1 MKPVLDKLH
10 QNLKSIVKKVKRYIK
25 TLWAIALIFGFAVK
39 SYAQEGIRAPLE
51 LGKIEPYKMEVTY
64 DKTSHLIFP
73 TAIRYVDLGSE
84 YLIAGKAED
93 AENVLRIKATA
104 RDFEG
109 ETNFSVITND
119 GRFYSFNVYY
129 SSYPEVL
136 SYDLLT
142 LQKAVGK
149 ASGNDVLFEEL
160 GNNSPSLAGL
170 LLKTIYSKDKRIV
183 KHIGAKS
190 YGIQFILKGIYIHNG
205 KYYFHTELRNRTNV
219 PFHIDFVNFKAV
231 DKKIAKRTVVQERPI
246 IPLRIYKPLNEIAG
260 KTVEQNVF
268 LLDQF
273 TIDGDKILLIEIFEK
288 NGGRHQTLQVEN
300 LDLLKARLVNDMHLK
315 F

>member
-1 MKPVLDKLH
+1 MKNH
-10 QNLKSIVKKVKRYIK
+10 LK
-25 TLWAIALIFGFAVK
+25 TFWAIALILGFA
-39 SYAQEGIRAPLE
+39 AQSNAQDSIRTPLA
-51 LGKIEPYKMEVTY
+51 LGKIEPYRMEVTY

-93 AENVLRIKATA
+93 AENVLRVKASV
-104 RDFEG
+104 RDFEP

-129 SSYPEVL
+129 SSYPEAM

-142 LQKAVGK
+142 MQKAVDK
-149 ASGNDVLFEEL
+149 AKGNDVLFEEL
-160 GNNSPSLAGL
+160 GNKSPSLAGL
-170 LLKTIYSKDKRIV
+170 LLETIYKKDKRIV

-190 YGIQFILKGIYIHNG
+190 FGIQFILKGIYIHNG
-205 KYYFHTELRNRTNV
+205 KYYFHTELRNRANV
-219 PFHIDFVNFKAV
+219 PFEIDFINFKVV
-231 DKKIAKRTVVQERPI
+231 DKKVAKRTVVQERPLT
-246 IPLRIYKPLNEIAG
+246 PLRTYKPLDGISG
-260 KTVEQNVF
+260 KSTEQNVF

-273 TIDGDKILLIEIFEK
+273 TIADDKVLLIEIFEK
-288 NGGRHQTLQVEN
+288 NGGRHQTLHVEN
-300 LDLLKARLVNDMHLK
+300 SDLIKARLIDDMHLK

>member
-1 MKPVLDKLH
+1 MKN
-10 QNLKSIVKKVKRYIK
+10 NLK
-25 TLWAIALIFGFAVK
+25 TFWAIALILGFAVQ
-39 SYAQEGIRAPLE
+39 SFAQDSIRTPLA

-93 AENVLRIKATA
+93 AENVLRVKASV
-104 RDFEG
+104 RDFEP

-129 SSYPEVL
+129 SSYPEAL

-142 LQKAVGK
+142 MQKAVDK
-149 ASGNDVLFEEL
+149 ANGNDVLFEEL

-170 LLKTIYSKDKRIV
+170 LLETIYKNDKRIV

-190 YGIQFILKGIYIHNG
+190 FGIQFMLKGIYIHNG
-205 KYYFHTELRNRTNV
+205 KYYFHTELRNKTNV
-219 PFHIDFVNFKAV
+219 PFQIDFINFKVV
-231 DKKIAKRTVVQERPI
+231 DKKLAKRTVVQKRPM
-246 IPLRIYKPLNEIAG
+246 IPLRTYKPLDEIGG
-260 KTVEQNVF
+260 KLTEQNVF

-273 TIDGDKILLIEIFEK
+273 TNADDKVLLIEIFEK

-300 LDLLKARLVNDMHLK
+300 SDLIKARLINDMHLK
-315 F
+315 FQ

>member
-1 MKPVLDKLH
+1 MKNH
-10 QNLKSIVKKVKRYIK
+10 LK
-25 TLWAIALIFGFAVK
+25 TFWAFALILGFAVT
-39 SYAQEGIRAPLE
+39 SYAQDSIKTPLA
-51 LGKIEPYKMEVTY
+51 LGKIEPYRMEVTY

-93 AENVLRIKATA
+93 AENVLRVKASV
-104 RDFEG
+104 RNFEP

-129 SSYPEVL
+129 SSYPEAM
-136 SYDLLT
+136 SYDLLAM
-142 LQKAVGK
+142 QKAVDRTN
-149 ASGNDVLFEEL
+149 GNDVLFEEL

-170 LLKTIYSKDKRIV
+170 LLETIYKKDKRIV

-190 YGIQFILKGIYIHNG
+190 FGIQFILKGIYIHNG
-205 KYYFHTELRNRTNV
+205 KYYFHTELRNKTNV
-219 PFHIDFVNFKAV
+219 PFEIDFINFKVV
-231 DKKIAKRTVVQERPI
+231 DKKVAKRTVVQEHPLT
-246 IPLRIYKPLNEIAG
+246 PLRTYKPLDGIAG
-260 KTVEQNVF
+260 KTTEQNVF

-273 TIDGDKILLIEIFEK
+273 TIADDKVLLIEIFEK

-300 LDLLKARLVNDMHLK
+300 SDLIKACLINDMHLK

>member
-1 MKPVLDKLH
+1 MKNH
-10 QNLKSIVKKVKRYIK
+10 LK
-25 TLWAIALIFGFAVK
+25 TFWAIALIIGFAVP
-39 SYAQEGIRAPLE
+39 SFAQDSIRTPLA

-73 TAIRYVDLGSE
+73 TGIRYVDLGSE

-93 AENVLRIKATA
+93 AENVLRVKASV
-104 RDFEG
+104 RDFET

-129 SSYPEVL
+129 SSYPDVL

-142 LQKAVGK
+142 MQKAVDK
-149 ASGNDVLFEEL
+149 ENGNDVLFEEL

-170 LLKTIYSKDKRIV
+170 LLETIYKNNKRIV

-190 YGIQFILKGIYIHNG
+190 FGIQFILKGIYIHNG
-205 KYYFHTELRNRTNV
+205 KYYFHTELGNRTNV
-219 PFHIDFVNFKAV
+219 PFQIDFINFKVV
-231 DKKIAKRTVVQERPI
+231 DKKIAKRTVVQERPM
-246 IPLRIYKPLNEIAG
+246 IPLRTYKPLDGING
-260 KTVEQNVF
+260 KSTEHNVF

-273 TIDGDKILLIEIFEK
+273 TIADDKILLIEIYEK
-288 NGGRHQTLQVEN
+288 NGGRHQTLQIEN
-300 LDLLKARLVNDMHLK
+300 SDLIKARLIDDMHLK

>member
-1 MKPVLDKLH
+1 MKNH
-10 QNLKSIVKKVKRYIK
+10 LK
-25 TLWAIALIFGFAVK
+25 TFWAIALILGFAGQ
-39 SYAQEGIRAPLE
+39 SYAQDSIRKPLA
-51 LGKIEPYKMEVTY
+51 LGKIEPYRMEVTY

-93 AENVLRIKATA
+93 AENVLRVKASVK
-104 RDFEG
+104 DFEP

-129 SSYPEVL
+129 SSYPEAM

-142 LQKAVGK
+142 MQKAVDK
-149 ASGNDVLFEEL
+149 AKGNDVLFEEL

-170 LLKTIYSKDKRIV
+170 LLETIYKKDKRIV

-190 YGIQFILKGIYIHNG
+190 FGIQFILKGIYIHNG

-219 PFHIDFVNFKAV
+219 PFEIDFINFKVV
-231 DKKIAKRTVVQERPI
+231 DKKVAKRTVVQERPLT
-246 IPLRIYKPLNEIAG
+246 PLRTYKPLDGIAG
-260 KTVEQNVF
+260 KSTEQNVF

-273 TIDGDKILLIEIFEK
+273 TIADDKVLLIEIFEK

-300 LDLLKARLVNDMHLK
+300 SDLIKARLIDDMHLK

>member
-1 MKPVLDKLH
+1 MKNH
-10 QNLKSIVKKVKRYIK
+10 IK
-25 TLWAIALIFGFAVK
+25 TFWAFALIIGFAVNTF
-39 SYAQEGIRAPLE
+39 AQDSIKAPLA
-51 LGKIEPYKMEVTY
+51 LGKIEPYQMQVTY
-64 DKTSHLIFP
+64 DKTTHLIFP

-93 AENVLRIKATA
+93 AENVLRVKASVK
-104 RDFEG
+104 DFKP

-129 SSYPEVL
+129 SAYPEAL

-142 LQKAVGK
+142 MQKAVDK
-149 ASGNDVLFEEL
+149 ENGNDVLFEEL

-170 LLKTIYSKDKRIV
+170 LLETIYKKDKRTV

-190 YGIQFILKGIYIHNG
+190 FGIQFILKGIYIHNG
-205 KYYFHTELRNRTNV
+205 KYYFHTEVRNRTNV
-219 PFHIDFVNFKAV
+219 PFQIDFINFNVV
-231 DKKIAKRTVVQERPI
+231 DKKVAKRTVVQERPM
-246 IPLRIYKPLNEIAG
+246 IPLRAYKPLDEIGG
-260 KTVEQNVF
+260 KAIEQNVF

-273 TIDGDKILLIEIFEK
+273 TIADDKVLLIEIFEK

-300 LDLLKARLVNDMHLK
+300 SDLIKARLINDMHLK

>member
-1 MKPVLDKLH
+1 MKNH
-10 QNLKSIVKKVKRYIK
+10 LK
-25 TLWAIALIFGFAVK
+25 TFWAFALILGFAVQ
-39 SYAQEGIRAPLE
+39 SYAQDSANAKTPLA

-93 AENVLRIKATA
+93 AENVLRVKATV
-104 RDFEG
+104 RDFEP

-129 SSYPEVL
+129 SSYPEAL

-142 LQKAVGK
+142 MQKALDK
-149 ASGNDVLFEEL
+149 ANGNDVLFEEL

-170 LLKTIYSKDKRIV
+170 LLETIYKKDKRIV
-183 KHIGAKS
+183 MHIGAKS
-190 YGIQFILKGIYIHNG
+190 FGIQFILKSIYIHNG

-219 PFHIDFVNFKAV
+219 PFQIDFINFKVV
-231 DKKIAKRTVVQERPI
+231 DKKVAKRTVVQERPM
-246 IPLRIYKPLNEIAG
+246 IPLRTYKPLDEIGG
-260 KTVEQNVF
+260 KTTEQNVF

-273 TIDGDKILLIEIFEK
+273 TIADDKVLLIEIFEK
-288 NGGRHQTLQVEN
+288 NGGRHQILQIEN
-300 LDLLKARLVNDMHLK
+300 SDLIKARLINDMHLK

>member
-1 MKPVLDKLH
+1 MKNHFK
-10 QNLKSIVKKVKRYIK
+10 IF
-25 TLWAIALIFGFAVK
+25 WAFALIIGFAV
-39 SYAQEGIRAPLE
+39 SSFAQDSAKTPLA
-51 LGKIEPYKMEVTY
+51 LGKIEPYYMEVAY

-73 TAIRYVDLGSE
+73 AAIRYVDLGSE

-93 AENVLRIKATA
+93 AENVLRVKSSV
-104 RDFEG
+104 REFEP

-119 GRFYSFNVYY
+119 GRFYSFNVNY
-129 SSYPEVL
+129 SLCPQVL
-136 SYDLLT
+136 SYDLMT
-142 LQKAVGK
+142 MQKAVDK
-149 ASGNDVLFEEL
+149 AGGNDVLFEEL

-170 LLKTIYSKDKRIV
+170 LLQTIYKNDKSIV

-190 YGIQFILKGIYIHNG
+190 FGIQFILRGIYIHNG
-205 KYYFHTELRNRTNV
+205 KYYFHTALANRTNV
-219 PFHIDFVNFKAV
+219 PFQIDFINFKVV

-246 IPLRIYKPLNEIAG
+246 IPIRSYKPLGEIGG
-260 KTVEQNVF
+260 KTTEQNVF

-273 TIDGDKILLIEIFEK
+273 TIADDKMLLIEIIEK

-300 LDLLKARLVNDMHLK
+300 SDLIKASLITDMYLK

>member
-1 MKPVLDKLH
+1 MKNH
-10 QNLKSIVKKVKRYIK
+10 LK
-25 TLWAIALIFGFAVK
+25 TFWALALILGIAVQ
-39 SYAQEGIRAPLE
+39 SYAQDSIRTKLA
-51 LGKIEPYKMEVTY
+51 LGKIEPYKMDVTY

-93 AENVLRIKATA
+93 AENVLRVKATV
-104 RDFEG
+104 RDFEA

-129 SSYPEVL
+129 SSYPEAL

-142 LQKAVGK
+142 MQKAVDK
-149 ASGNDVLFEEL
+149 ANGNDVLFEEL

-170 LLKTIYSKDKRIV
+170 LLETIHKKDKRIV

-190 YGIQFILKGIYIHNG
+190 FGIQFILKGIYIHNG
-205 KYYFHTELRNRTNV
+205 KYYFHTELRNKTNV
-219 PFHIDFVNFKAV
+219 PFQIDFVNFKVV
-231 DKKIAKRTVVQERPI
+231 DKKVAKRTVVQERPM
-246 IPLRIYKPLNEIAG
+246 IPLRTYKPLTEIAG
-260 KTVEQNVF
+260 QTTEQNVF

-273 TIDGDKILLIEIFEK
+273 TIADDKVLLIEIFEK
-288 NGGRHQTLQVEN
+288 NGGRQQTLQVEN
-300 LDLLKARLVNDMHLK
+300 SDLIKARLINDMHLK

>member
-1 MKPVLDKLH
+1 MKNH
-10 QNLKSIVKKVKRYIK
+10 LK
-25 TLWAIALIFGFAVK
+25 TFWAIALILGFAVQ
-39 SYAQEGIRAPLE
+39 SYAQDSIKTPLA
-51 LGKIEPYKMEVTY
+51 LGKIEPYRMEVTY

-93 AENVLRIKATA
+93 AENVLRVKASV
-104 RDFEG
+104 RDFEP

-129 SSYPEVL
+129 SSYPEAM

-142 LQKAVGK
+142 MQKAVDK
-149 ASGNDVLFEEL
+149 AKGNDVLFEEL

-170 LLKTIYSKDKRIV
+170 LLETIYKKDKRIV

-190 YGIQFILKGIYIHNG
+190 FGIQFILKGIYIHNG

-219 PFHIDFVNFKAV
+219 PFEIDFINFKVV
-231 DKKIAKRTVVQERPI
+231 DKKVAKRTVVQERPLT
-246 IPLRIYKPLNEIAG
+246 PLRTYKPLDGIAG
-260 KTVEQNVF
+260 KSTEQNVF

-273 TIDGDKILLIEIFEK
+273 TIADDKILLIEIFEK

-300 LDLLKARLVNDMHLK
+300 SDLIKARLIDDMHLK

>member
-1 MKPVLDKLH
+1 MKNH
-10 QNLKSIVKKVKRYIK
+10 LK
-25 TLWAIALIFGFAVK
+25 TFWAIALILGFAVT
-39 SYAQEGIRAPLE
+39 SYAQDTIRTQLA
-51 LGKIEPYKMEVTY
+51 LGKIEPYRMEVTY

-93 AENVLRIKATA
+93 AENVLRVKASV
-104 RDFEG
+104 RDFEP

-129 SSYPEVL
+129 SSYPEAL

-142 LQKAVGK
+142 MQKAVDK
-149 ASGNDVLFEEL
+149 ANGNDVLFEEL

-170 LLKTIYSKDKRIV
+170 LLETIYKKDKRIV

-190 YGIQFILKGIYIHNG
+190 FGIQFILKGIYIHNG

-219 PFHIDFVNFKAV
+219 PFEIDFINFKVV
-231 DKKIAKRTVVQERPI
+231 DKKVAKRTVVQERPLT
-246 IPLRIYKPLNEIAG
+246 PLRTYKPLDGIAG
-260 KTVEQNVF
+260 KSTEQNVF

-273 TIDGDKILLIEIFEK
+273 TIAHDKVLLIEIFEK

-300 LDLLKARLVNDMHLK
+300 SDLIKARLIDDMHLK

>member
-1 MKPVLDKLH
+1 MKNH
-10 QNLKSIVKKVKRYIK
+10 LK
-25 TLWAIALIFGFAVK
+25 TFWAFALILGFAVQ
-39 SYAQEGIRAPLE
+39 SYAQDSIRTPLA

-93 AENVLRIKATA
+93 AENVLRVKATV
-104 RDFEG
+104 RDFEA

-129 SSYPEVL
+129 SSYPEAL

-142 LQKAVGK
+142 MQKAVDK
-149 ASGNDVLFEEL
+149 ANGNDVLFEEL

-170 LLKTIYSKDKRIV
+170 LLETIYKKDKRIV

-190 YGIQFILKGIYIHNG
+190 FGIQFILKGIYIHNG

-219 PFHIDFVNFKAV
+219 PFQIDFVNFKVV
-231 DKKIAKRTVVQERPI
+231 DKKVAKRTVVQERPM
-246 IPLRIYKPLNEIAG
+246 IPLRTYKPLDEIGG
-260 KTVEQNVF
+260 KTTEQNVF

-273 TIDGDKILLIEIFEK
+273 TIADDKVLLIEIFEK
-288 NGGRHQTLQVEN
+288 SGGRHQTLQIEN
-300 LDLLKARLVNDMHLK
+300 SDLIKARLINDMHLK

>member
-1 MKPVLDKLH
+1 MK
-10 QNLKSIVKKVKRYIK
+10 NILK
-25 TLWAIALIFGFAVK
+25 TFWAFALILGFAVTVYGQDSIK
-39 SYAQEGIRAPLE
+39 TPLA

-93 AENVLRIKATA
+93 AENVLRVKASV
-104 RDFEG
+104 RDFEP

-129 SSYPEVL
+129 SSYPEAM

-142 LQKAVGK
+142 MQKAVDRTN
-149 ASGNDVLFEEL
+149 GNDVLFEEL

-170 LLKTIYSKDKRIV
+170 LLETIYKKDKRIV

-190 YGIQFILKGIYIHNG
+190 FGIQFILKGIYIHNG
-205 KYYFHTELRNRTNV
+205 KYYFHTELRNKTNV
-219 PFHIDFVNFKAV
+219 PFEIDFINFKVV
-231 DKKIAKRTVVQERPI
+231 DKKVAKRTVVQERPLT
-246 IPLRIYKPLNEIAG
+246 PLRTYKPLDGIAG
-260 KTVEQNVF
+260 KSTEQNVF

-273 TIDGDKILLIEIFEK
+273 TIADDKVLLIEIFEK

-300 LDLLKARLVNDMHLK
+300 SDLIKARLIDDMHLK

>member
-1 MKPVLDKLH
+1 MKNH
-10 QNLKSIVKKVKRYIK
+10 LK
-25 TLWAIALIFGFAVK
+25 TFWAFALILGFAVQ
-39 SYAQEGIRAPLE
+39 SYAQDSIRTPLA

-93 AENVLRIKATA
+93 AENVLRVKASV
-104 RDFEG
+104 RDFEP

-129 SSYPEVL
+129 SSYPEAM

-142 LQKAVGK
+142 MQKAVDK
-149 ASGNDVLFEEL
+149 ANGNDVLFEEL

-170 LLKTIYSKDKRIV
+170 LLETIYKKDKRIV

-190 YGIQFILKGIYIHNG
+190 FGIQFILKGIYIHNG

-219 PFHIDFVNFKAV
+219 PFQIDFMNFKVV
-231 DKKIAKRTVVQERPI
+231 DKKVAKRTVVQERPM
-246 IPLRIYKPLNEIAG
+246 IPLRTYKPLDEIGG
-260 KTVEQNVF
+260 KTTEQNVF

-273 TIDGDKILLIEIFEK
+273 TIADDKVLLIEIFEK
-288 NGGRHQTLQVEN
+288 NGGRHQTLQIEN
-300 LDLLKARLVNDMHLK
+300 SDLIKARLINDMHLK

>member
-1 MKPVLDKLH
+1 MKNH
-10 QNLKSIVKKVKRYIK
+10 LK
-25 TLWAIALIFGFAVK
+25 TFWAFALILGFAVQ
-39 SYAQEGIRAPLE
+39 SYAQDSAKTPLA
-51 LGKIEPYKMEVTY
+51 LGKIEPYRMEVTY

-93 AENVLRIKATA
+93 AENVLRVKASV
-104 RDFEG
+104 REFEA

-129 SSYPEVL
+129 SPYPEAL

-142 LQKAVGK
+142 MQKAVDK
-149 ASGNDVLFEEL
+149 ANGNDVLFEEL

-170 LLKTIYSKDKRIV
+170 LLETIYKKDKRIV

-190 YGIQFILKGIYIHNG
+190 FGIQFILKGIYIHNG

-219 PFHIDFVNFKAV
+219 PFQIDFVNFKVV
-231 DKKIAKRTVVQERPI
+231 DKKVAKRTVVQERPL
-246 IPLRIYKPLNEIAG
+246 IPLRTYKPLDEIGG
-260 KTVEQNVF
+260 KSTEQNVF

-273 TIDGDKILLIEIFEK
+273 TIADDKVLLIEIFEK
-288 NGGRHQTLQVEN
+288 NGGRHQTLQIEN
-300 LDLLKARLVNDMHLK
+300 SDLIKARLINDMHLK

>member
-1 MKPVLDKLH
+1 M
-10 QNLKSIVKKVKRYIK
+10 I
-25 TLWAIALIFGFAVK
+25 GFAI
-39 SYAQEGIRAPLE
+39 SSFAQDSIRTPLA
-51 LGKIEPYKMEVTY
+51 LGKIEPYQMEVTY

-73 TAIRYVDLGSE
+73 TGIRYVDLGSE

-93 AENVLRIKATA
+93 AENVLRVKASV
-104 RDFEG
+104 RDFES

-136 SYDLLT
+136 SYDLLSM
-142 LQKAVGK
+142 QKAVDK
-149 ASGNDVLFEEL
+149 TNGNDVLFEEL

-170 LLKTIYSKDKRIV
+170 LLETIYKNDKRIV

-190 YGIQFILKGIYIHNG
+190 FGIQFILKGIYIHNG
-205 KYYFHTELRNRTNV
+205 KYYFHTELGNRTNV
-219 PFHIDFVNFKAV
+219 PFEIDFINFKVV
-231 DKKIAKRTVVQERPI
+231 DKKIAKRTVVQERPM
-246 IPLRIYKPLNEIAG
+246 IPLRTYKLLDGING
-260 KTVEQNVF
+260 KSTEQNVF

-273 TIDGDKILLIEIFEK
+273 TITDDKILLIEIFEK
-288 NGGRHQTLQVEN
+288 NGGRHQTLQIEN
-300 LDLLKARLVNDMHLK
+300 SDLIKARLIDDMHLK

>member
-1 MKPVLDKLH
+1 MKNH
-10 QNLKSIVKKVKRYIK
+10 LK
-25 TLWAIALIFGFAVK
+25 TFWAIALILGFAVT
-39 SYAQEGIRAPLE
+39 SYAQDSIRTPLA
-51 LGKIEPYKMEVTY
+51 LGKIEPYRMEVTY

-93 AENVLRIKATA
+93 AENVLRVKATV
-104 RDFEG
+104 RDFEP

-119 GRFYSFNVYY
+119 GRFYSFDVYY
-129 SSYPEVL
+129 SSYPEAL

-142 LQKAVGK
+142 MQKAVDK
-149 ASGNDVLFEEL
+149 ANGNDVLFEEL

-170 LLKTIYSKDKRIV
+170 LLETIYKKDKRIV

-190 YGIQFILKGIYIHNG
+190 FGIQFMLKGIYIHNG

-219 PFHIDFVNFKAV
+219 PFQIDFINFKVV
-231 DKKIAKRTVVQERPI
+231 DKKVAKRTVVQERPM
-246 IPLRIYKPLNEIAG
+246 IPLRTYKSLDGIAG
-260 KTVEQNVF
+260 KSIEQNVF

-273 TIDGDKILLIEIFEK
+273 TIADDKVLLIEIFER

-300 LDLLKARLVNDMHLK
+300 SDLIKARLINDMHLK

>member
-1 MKPVLDKLH
+1 MLNSNNKTMKNH
-10 QNLKSIVKKVKRYIK
+10 FK
-25 TLWAIALIFGFAVK
+25 TFWAIALILGFAVQ
-39 SYAQEGIRAPLE
+39 SYAQDSIRTPLA
-51 LGKIEPYKMEVTY
+51 LGKIEPYRMELTY

-93 AENVLRIKATA
+93 AENVLRVKASV
-104 RDFEG
+104 RDFET

-129 SSYPEVL
+129 SSYPEAL

-142 LQKAVGK
+142 MQKAVDK
-149 ASGNDVLFEEL
+149 ANGNDVLFEEL

-170 LLKTIYSKDKRIV
+170 LLETIYKKDKRIV

-190 YGIQFILKGIYIHNG
+190 FGIQFILKGIYIHNG

-219 PFHIDFVNFKAV
+219 PFEIDFINFKVV
-231 DKKIAKRTVVQERPI
+231 DKKVAKRTVVQERSM
-246 IPLRIYKPLNEIAG
+246 IPLRTYKPLDDSING
-260 KTVEQNVF
+260 KSTEQNVF

-273 TIDGDKILLIEIFEK
+273 TIADDKVLLIEIFEK

-300 LDLLKARLVNDMHLK
+300 SDLIKARLINDMHLK

>member
-1 MKPVLDKLH
+1 MKNH
-10 QNLKSIVKKVKRYIK
+10 LK
-25 TLWAIALIFGFAVK
+25 TFWAIALILGFAVQ
-39 SYAQEGIRAPLE
+39 SYAQDSIRTPLA

-93 AENVLRIKATA
+93 AENVLRVKATV
-104 RDFEG
+104 RDFEA

-129 SSYPEVL
+129 SSYPEAL

-142 LQKAVGK
+142 MQKAVDK
-149 ASGNDVLFEEL
+149 ANGNDVLFEEL

-170 LLKTIYSKDKRIV
+170 LLETIYKNDKRIV

-190 YGIQFILKGIYIHNG
+190 FGIQFILKGIYIHNG

-219 PFHIDFVNFKAV
+219 PFQIDFINFKVV
-231 DKKIAKRTVVQERPI
+231 DKKVAKRTVVQERPM
-246 IPLRIYKPLNEIAG
+246 IPLRTYKPLDEIGG
-260 KTVEQNVF
+260 KSIEQNVF

-273 TIDGDKILLIEIFEK
+273 TIADDKVLLIEIFEK
-288 NGGRHQTLQVEN
+288 NGGRHQTLQIEN
-300 LDLLKARLVNDMHLK
+300 SDLIKARLINDMHLK

>member
-1 MKPVLDKLH
+1 MKNH
-10 QNLKSIVKKVKRYIK
+10 LK
-25 TLWAIALIFGFAVK
+25 TFWAIALILGFAVQ
-39 SYAQEGIRAPLE
+39 SYAQDSIRTPLA

-93 AENVLRIKATA
+93 AENVLRVKATVK
-104 RDFEG
+104 DFET

-142 LQKAVGK
+142 MQKAVDK
-149 ASGNDVLFEEL
+149 ANGNDVLFEEL

-170 LLKTIYSKDKRIV
+170 LLETIYKNDKRIV

-190 YGIQFILKGIYIHNG
+190 FGIQFILKGIYIHNG
-205 KYYFHTELRNRTNV
+205 KYYFHTELRNKTNV
-219 PFHIDFVNFKAV
+219 PFQIDFINFKVV
-231 DKKIAKRTVVQERPI
+231 DKKVTKRTVVQERPM
-246 IPLRIYKPLNEIAG
+246 IPLRTYKPLDEIGG
-260 KTVEQNVF
+260 KLTEQNVF

-273 TIDGDKILLIEIFEK
+273 TIADDKVLLIEIFEK

-300 LDLLKARLVNDMHLK
+300 SDLIKAHLINDMHLK

>member
-1 MKPVLDKLH
+1 MKNHL
-10 QNLKSIVKKVKRYIK
+10 K
-25 TLWAIALIFGFAVK
+25 TLWAFALIIGFAATTF
-39 SYAQEGIRAPLE
+39 AQDSARTPLA
-51 LGKIEPYKMEVTY
+51 LGKIESYKMEVTY

-93 AENVLRIKATA
+93 AENVLRVKASV
-104 RDFEG
+104 RDFEP

-129 SSYPEVL
+129 SPYPEAL

-142 LQKAVGK
+142 MQKAVDK
-149 ASGNDVLFEEL
+149 ANGNDVLFEEL

-170 LLKTIYSKDKRIV
+170 LLETIYKKDKRIV

-190 YGIQFILKGIYIHNG
+190 FGIQFILKGIYIHNG

-219 PFHIDFVNFKAV
+219 PFQIDFVNFKVV
-231 DKKIAKRTVVQERPI
+231 DKKVAKRTVVQERPM
-246 IPLRIYKPLNEIAG
+246 IPLRTYKPWDEIGG
-260 KTVEQNVF
+260 KTTEQNVF

-273 TIDGDKILLIEIFEK
+273 TIADDKVLLIEIFEK
-288 NGGRHQTLQVEN
+288 NGGRHQTLQIEN
-300 LDLLKARLVNDMHLK
+300 SDLIKARLINDMHLK

>member
-1 MKPVLDKLH
+1 MKNH
-10 QNLKSIVKKVKRYIK
+10 LK
-25 TLWAIALIFGFAVK
+25 TFWAIALILGFAVQ
-39 SYAQEGIRAPLE
+39 SYAQDSIKTPLA
-51 LGKIEPYKMEVTY
+51 LGKIEPYKLEVTY

-93 AENVLRIKATA
+93 AENVLRVKASV
-104 RDFEG
+104 RDFEP

-129 SSYPEVL
+129 SSYPEAM

-142 LQKAVGK
+142 MQKAVDK
-149 ASGNDVLFEEL
+149 ANGNDVLFEEL

-170 LLKTIYSKDKRIV
+170 LLETIYKKDKRIV

-190 YGIQFILKGIYIHNG
+190 FGIQFILKGIYIHNG

-219 PFHIDFVNFKAV
+219 PFQIDFVNFKVV
-231 DKKIAKRTVVQERPI
+231 DKKVAKRTVVQERPM
-246 IPLRIYKPLNEIAG
+246 IPLRTYKPLDDIAG
-260 KTVEQNVF
+260 KTIEQNVF

-273 TIDGDKILLIEIFEK
+273 TIADDKVLLIEIFEK
-288 NGGRHQTLQVEN
+288 NGGRHQTLQIEN
-300 LDLLKARLVNDMHLK
+300 SDLIKARLINDMHLK

>member
-1 MKPVLDKLH
+1 MKNH
-10 QNLKSIVKKVKRYIK
+10 IK
-25 TLWAIALIFGFAVK
+25 TFWAFALIIGFAVNTF
-39 SYAQEGIRAPLE
+39 AQDSIKAPLN
-51 LGKIEPYKMEVTY
+51 LGKIEPYQMQVTY
-64 DKTSHLIFP
+64 DKTTHLIFP

-93 AENVLRIKATA
+93 AENVLRVKASVK
-104 RDFEG
+104 DFET

-129 SSYPEVL
+129 SAYPEAL

-142 LQKAVGK
+142 MQKAVDK
-149 ASGNDVLFEEL
+149 ENGNDVLFEEL
-160 GNNSPSLAGL
+160 GNNSPSLSGL
-170 LLKTIYSKDKRIV
+170 LLETIYKKDQRIV

-190 YGIQFILKGIYIHNG
+190 FGIQFILKGIYIHNG

-219 PFHIDFVNFKAV
+219 PFGIDFINFKVV
-231 DKKIAKRTVVQERPI
+231 DKKVAKRTVVQERPM
-246 IPLRIYKPLNEIAG
+246 IPLRTYKPLDEIGG
-260 KTVEQNVF
+260 KAIEQNVF

-273 TIDGDKILLIEIFEK
+273 TIDDDKILLIEIFEK
-288 NGGRHQTLQVEN
+288 NGGRHQTLQIEN
-300 LDLLKARLVNDMHLK
+300 SDLIKARLINDMHLK

>member
-1 MKPVLDKLH
+1 MKNH
-10 QNLKSIVKKVKRYIK
+10 LK
-25 TLWAIALIFGFAVK
+25 TFWAFALILGFAVQ
-39 SYAQEGIRAPLE
+39 SYAQDSAKTPLA
-51 LGKIEPYKMEVTY
+51 LGKIEPYRMEVTY

-93 AENVLRIKATA
+93 AENVLRVKAPV
-104 RDFEG
+104 REFEA

-129 SSYPEVL
+129 SPYPEAL

-142 LQKAVGK
+142 MQKAVDK
-149 ASGNDVLFEEL
+149 ANGNDVLFEEL

-170 LLKTIYSKDKRIV
+170 LLETIYKKDKRIE

-190 YGIQFILKGIYIHNG
+190 FGIQFILKGIYIHNG

-219 PFHIDFVNFKAV
+219 PFQIDFVNFKVV
-231 DKKIAKRTVVQERPI
+231 DKKVAKRTVVQERPM
-246 IPLRIYKPLNEIAG
+246 IPLRPYTPLDEIGG
-260 KTVEQNVF
+260 KTTEQNVF

-273 TIDGDKILLIEIFEK
+273 TIADDKVLLIEIFEK
-288 NGGRHQTLQVEN
+288 NGGRHQTLQIEN
-300 LDLLKARLVNDMHLK
+300 SDLIKARLINDMHLK

>member
-1 MKPVLDKLH
+1 MKNHLKTFWAFVLILG
-10 QNLKSIVKKVKRYIK
+10 L
-25 TLWAIALIFGFAVK
+25 AVQ
-39 SYAQEGIRAPLE
+39 SYAQDSARTKLS

-64 DKTSHLIFP
+64 NKTSHLIFP

-93 AENVLRIKATA
+93 AENVLRVKASV
-104 RDFEG
+104 RDFEP

-129 SSYPEVL
+129 SSYPEAM

-142 LQKAVGK
+142 MQKAVDK

-160 GNNSPSLAGL
+160 GSNSPSLAGL
-170 LLKTIYSKDKRIV
+170 LLETIYKKDKRIV

-190 YGIQFILKGIYIHNG
+190 FGIQFILKGIYIHNG

-219 PFHIDFVNFKAV
+219 PFQIDFVNFKVV
-231 DKKIAKRTVVQERPI
+231 DKKVAKRTVVQERPM
-246 IPLRIYKPLNEIAG
+246 IPLRTYKPLDDIAG
-260 KTVEQNVF
+260 KTIEQNVF

-273 TIDGDKILLIEIFEK
+273 TIADDKVLLIEIFEK

-300 LDLLKARLVNDMHLK
+300 SDLIKARLINDMHLK

>member
-1 MKPVLDKLH
+1 MKNH
-10 QNLKSIVKKVKRYIK
+10 LK
-25 TLWAIALIFGFAVK
+25 TFWAFALILGFAIQ
-39 SYAQEGIRAPLE
+39 SYAQDGVRTKLA

-93 AENVLRIKATA
+93 AENVLRVKASV
-104 RDFEG
+104 RDFET

-129 SSYPEVL
+129 SPYPEAI

-142 LQKAVGK
+142 MQKAVDK
-149 ASGNDVLFEEL
+149 ANGNDVLFEEL

-170 LLKTIYSKDKRIV
+170 LLETIYKKDKRIV

-190 YGIQFILKGIYIHNG
+190 FGIQFILKGIYIHNG

-219 PFHIDFVNFKAV
+219 PFQIDFVNFKVV
-231 DKKIAKRTVVQERPI
+231 DKKVAKRTVVQERPM
-246 IPLRIYKPLNEIAG
+246 IPLRTYKPLDEIGG
-260 KTVEQNVF
+260 KLTEQNVF

-273 TIDGDKILLIEIFEK
+273 TIADDKVLLIEIFEK
-288 NGGRHQTLQVEN
+288 NGGRQQTLQVEN
-300 LDLLKARLVNDMHLK
+300 SDLIKARLINDIHLK

>member
-1 MKPVLDKLH
+1 MKN
-10 QNLKSIVKKVKRYIK
+10 NLK
-25 TLWAIALIFGFAVK
+25 TFWAIALILGFAVQ
-39 SYAQEGIRAPLE
+39 SYAQNSIRTPLA
-51 LGKIEPYKMEVTY
+51 LGKIQPYRMEVTY

-93 AENVLRIKATA
+93 AENVLRVKASV
-104 RDFEG
+104 RNFEP

-129 SSYPEVL
+129 SSYPEAL

-142 LQKAVGK
+142 MQKAVDK
-149 ASGNDVLFEEL
+149 ANGNDVLFEEL

-170 LLKTIYSKDKRIV
+170 LLKTIYKKDKRIV

-190 YGIQFILKGIYIHNG
+190 FGIQFILRGIYIHNG

-219 PFHIDFVNFKAV
+219 PFEIDFINFKVV
-231 DKKIAKRTVVQERPI
+231 DKKVAKRTVVQERSLT
-246 IPLRIYKPLNEIAG
+246 PLRMYKPLDGIAG
-260 KTVEQNVF
+260 KSTEQNVF

-273 TIDGDKILLIEIFEK
+273 TIADDKVLLIEIFEK

-300 LDLLKARLVNDMHLK
+300 SDLIKARLIDDMHLK